1 MDDNEMDLDF
11 MFANNE
17 ENNDDDVDLLGL
29 GVKIF
34 IINPL
39 YLQTE

>member
-1 MDDNEMDLDF
+1 MDDKEMDLYF
-11 MFANNE
+11 MFENNE

-39 YLQTE
+39 